1 MNDTEKFKET
11 VPRPDN
17 KELFEYLEILYL
29 QVLDGEAHRIDAIQD
44 GKQISVY
51 RIGHYIRIDITPE
64 KKHNT

>member
-1 MNDTEKFKET
+1 MSNAKEFKET
-11 VPRPDN
+11 MLRPDN

-64 KKHNT
+64 RKHNT